1 MTQFFHNHGFHLT
14 CDDSRGELTPRGHLK
29 GHPRSQ
35 RSSTV
40 FEFLPITFD
49 WKEIQ
54 RRGWSHCVSLVETL
68 QMICNMTYFGDLD
81 LDLDLD
87 PRSNFDLDLL
97 RSKDTFSEA
106 SRRAEHDGAIFI
118 FVSLLSKKLLP
129 KNNLR
134 EKRIFFL
141 WWPLEPKLLTLG
153 QIWRCWGLKRA
164 TRCFFRIP
172 PSCHT
177 FWDICEC
184 LRKNRD
190 FLNIWPL
197 VTSGDLNVDLGE
209 KMTEILS

>member
-134 EKRIFFL
+134 EKRKFFL

-153 QIWRCWGLKRA
+153 QIWAKNA
-164 TRCFFRIP
+164 TGAWRELPDAFFEFLLAVILFEIFANVCEKIAIF
-172 PSCHT
+172 ST
-177 FWDICEC
+177 FDLW
-184 LRKNRD
+184 
-190 FLNIWPL
+190 WPL
-197 VTSGDLNVDLGE
+197 VTSML
-209 KMTEILS
+209 T